1 MASFITWQ
9 FSEPVN
15 SKYPSRL
22 TPFSIILTFKIFF
35 ELQNE
40 RVSCKFTDQSE
51 SFRLG
56 TKALIGQE
64 GCGEKSLVQS
74 SELDFTDLRSTLLI
88 TWRSTFPLLILGLNE
103 FLVIGIFSGF
113 SKNPR
118 YFFFESRDFFFWFW
132 APFWAHLFYF
142 AKIRNSYAAAD
153 GIWFERKLLT
163 TWDPEYS
170 GRPVFQTAFKFRR
183 K

>member
-1 MASFITWQ
+1 M
-9 FSEPVN
+9 
-15 SKYPSRL
+15 
-22 TPFSIILTFKIFF
+22 
-35 ELQNE
+35 
-40 RVSCKFTDQSE
+40 SCKFTDQSE

-74 SELDFTDLRSTLLI
+74 SELDFTHLRSTLLI
-88 TWRSTFPLLILGLNE
+88 TWRSTFPLLILGLND
-103 FLVIGIFSGF
+103 FLVIQIFMPGI
-113 SKNPR
+113 
-118 YFFFESRDFFFWFW
+118 RDFFFWFW

-163 TWDPEYS
+163 TWDPVYS
-170 GRPVFQTAFKFRR
+170 GCLKFPFSTENFSPSW
-183 K
+183 KKNVLSKSKLSALQNGENL